1 MTWLNIE
8 IFCFKLLRYIEGDP
22 FRSLGFSSRNLQY
35 TTALGCMSLK
45 DITKHLFMV
54 QKNSHIFTMMFQQ
67 NCSPQINSLGVFSV
81 VDKLLQLARS
91 GVMEFMTGCLQQ
103 FSEAAHVCFLCHCIS
118 TLKEK
123 EIHKIRNEYLI

>member
-67 NCSPQINSLGVFSV
+67 NCLPQINSFGVFSV

-91 GVMEFMTGCLQQ
+91 GVMEFVTGCLQQ
-103 FSEAAHVCFLCHCIS
+103 FSEAARLFSVPLYFYS
-118 TLKEK
+118 ERK
-123 EIHKIRNEYLI
+123 RDS